1 MPIHACRAVAAW
13 IKINNNWEGPPMMR
27 TLSVA
32 AIAAAMAIASPAWAQ
47 DYPSKPISLIHG
59 FGAGGNADTMARI
72 LGDAMSKGL
81 GQRVIVEAKPGAA
94 GVIASEMLTR
104 SAPDGYTLL
113 MLTAAHA
120 TTANLSKIKYDP
132 VDDFAMLTTI
142 GFYPYVI
149 AVRAEHPFRNL
160 ADLIAAAKAK
170 PGEITYTSVGVGS
183 VPHLTGELLSTRAGI
198 KMTHVPYRGGTG
210 PITDV
215 LGGRVD
221 VLIDTQTVSMPQI
234 SAGKARGLAVTSKEP
249 WPGVP
254 GVPTVAATLP
264 GFEVETWIGLVTV
277 KGTPAPILERLHKAA
292 VAALKSPEVVEKLK
306 GLGADVRPSTPEAMR
321 TLVKNEIA
329 LWGKAVQQAGLKRA
343 E

>member
-1 MPIHACRAVAAW
+1 MT
-13 IKINNNWEGPPMMR
+13 MR
-27 TLSVA
+27 TRLKFAV
-32 AIAAAMAIASPAWAQ
+32 IAAAALAIATPATAQ
-47 DYPSKPISLIHG
+47 DYPNKPISLIHG

-72 LGDAMSKGL
+72 LGEAMSKGL
-81 GQRVIVEAKPGAA
+81 GQRVIVEPKPGAG
-94 GVIASEMLTR
+94 GVLASEILTR
-104 SAPDGYTLL
+104 AAPDGHTLL

-142 GFYPYVI
+142 GFFPYVI
-149 AVRAEHPFRNL
+149 AVRAEHPFKSL
-160 ADLIAAAKAK
+160 SDLIAAARAK
-170 PGEITYTSVGVGS
+170 PGEITYTSVGVGT
-183 VPHLTGELLSTRAGI
+183 VPHLTGELLSTKAGI
-198 KMTHVPYRGGTG
+198 KMSHVPYRGGTG

-221 VLIDTQTVSMPQI
+221 VLIDTQTVSMPHI
-234 SAGKARGLAVTSKEP
+234 TSGTARGLAVTSKAP

-264 GFEVETWIGLVTV
+264 GYEVESWIGLVTV
-277 KGTPAPILERLHKAA
+277 KGTPAPILERLHKEA

-306 GLGADVRPSTPEAMR
+306 GLGADVRPSTPDAMR

-329 LWGKAVQQAGLKRA
+329 LWGKAVEQAGLKRA

>member
-1 MPIHACRAVAAW
+1 MIRVLGA
-13 IKINNNWEGPPMMR
+13 
-27 TLSVA
+27 A
-32 AIAAAMAIASPAWAQ
+32 AIVAAAMIAGVARAEAQSQ
-47 DYPSKPISLIHG
+47 DYPNKPISLIHG

-72 LGDAMSKGL
+72 LGEAMSKGL

-94 GVIASEMLTR
+94 GVLASEMLTR
-104 SAPDGYTLL
+104 SPPDGYTLL

-132 VDDFAMLTTI
+132 IEDFAMLTTI
-142 GFYPYVI
+142 GFYPYVL
-149 AVRAEHPFRNL
+149 AVRADHPFKSV

-183 VPHLTGELLSTRAGI
+183 VPHLTGELIAARAGI
-198 KMTHVPYRGGTG
+198 KLTHVPYRGGTG

-221 VLIDTQTVSMPQI
+221 VLIDTQTVSVPHI
-234 SAGKARGLAVTSKEP
+234 TSGTARGLAVTSKAP

-254 GVPTVAATLP
+254 GVPTVAATIP

-277 KGTPAPILERLHKAA
+277 KGTPAPILERLHKEA

-306 GLGADVRPSTPEAMR
+306 GLGADVRPGTPEAMK
-321 TLVKNEIA
+321 TLVRNEIA
-329 LWGKAVQQAGLKRA
+329 LWGKTIEQAGLKRA

>member
-1 MPIHACRAVAAW
+1 MIRMLNV
-13 IKINNNWEGPPMMR
+13 
-27 TLSVA
+27 
-32 AIAAAMAIASPAWAQ
+32 AAMAVAVALAGHAHAQ
-47 DYPSKPISLIHG
+47 DYPNKPISLIHG

-72 LGDAMSKGL
+72 LGDAIGQRL
-81 GQRVIVEAKPGAA
+81 GQRVIVEAKPGAS

-104 SAPDGYTLL
+104 AAPDGYTLL

-142 GFYPYVI
+142 AFYPYVI
-149 AVRAEHPFRNL
+149 AVRNDHPFKNL
-160 ADLIAAAKAK
+160 SDLIAAAKAK

-183 VPHLTGELLSTRAGI
+183 VPHLTGELLSTRASI

-221 VLIDTQTVSMPQI
+221 VLIDTQTVSMPHI
-234 SAGKARGLAVTSKEP
+234 TSGTARGIAVTSKAP

-254 GVPTVAATLP
+254 DVPTVAATLP

-277 KGTPAPILERLHKAA
+277 KGTPAQIQERLYKEAA
-292 VAALKSPEVVEKLK
+292 AALNSPEVISKLQA
-306 GLGADVRPSTPEAMR
+306 LGADVRSSTPNAMR
-321 TLVKNEIA
+321 TLVKDEIA
-329 LWGKAVQQAGLKRA
+329 LWGKAVERAGLKRS

>member
-1 MPIHACRAVAAW
+1 MC
-13 IKINNNWEGPPMMR
+13 
-27 TLSVA
+27 S
-32 AIAAAMAIASPAWAQ
+32 S
-47 DYPSKPISLIHG
+47 
-59 FGAGGNADTMARI
+59 
-72 LGDAMSKGL
+72 
-81 GQRVIVEAKPGAA
+81 
-94 GVIASEMLTR
+94 
-104 SAPDGYTLL
+104 
-113 MLTAAHA
+113 
-120 TTANLSKIKYDP
+120 
-132 VDDFAMLTTI
+132 
-142 GFYPYVI
+142 
-149 AVRAEHPFRNL
+149 
-160 ADLIAAAKAK
+160 DL
-170 PGEITYTSVGVGS
+170 
-183 VPHLTGELLSTRAGI
+183 VPHLTGELLSAQAGI

-221 VLIDTQTVSMPQI
+221 VLIDTQTVSMPHI
-234 SAGKARGLAVTSKEP
+234 TSGAARGLAVTSKAP

-277 KGTPAPILERLHKAA
+277 KDTPAPILERLHKEA

-306 GLGADVRPSTPEAMR
+306 GLGADVRPGTPEQMR

>member
-1 MPIHACRAVAAW
+1 MFRMLGAVVAAVTV
-13 IKINNNWEGPPMMR
+13 IAG
-27 TLSVA
+27 A
-32 AIAAAMAIASPAWAQ
+32 AQAQVQAQTQ
-47 DYPSKPISLIHG
+47 DYPNKPISLIHG

-72 LGDAMSKGL
+72 LGEAMSKGL

-94 GVIASEMLTR
+94 GVLASETLTR
-104 SAPDGYTLL
+104 SAPDGYSLL

-132 VDDFAMLTTI
+132 IEDFAMLTTI
-142 GFYPYVI
+142 GFYPYVL
-149 AVRAEHPFRNL
+149 AVRADHPFKSVS
-160 ADLIAAAKAK
+160 DLIAAAKAK

-183 VPHLTGELLSTRAGI
+183 VPHLTGELIATRAGV
-198 KMTHVPYRGGTG
+198 KLTHVPYRGGTG

-221 VLIDTQTVSMPQI
+221 VLIDTQTVSVPHI
-234 SAGKARGLAVTSKEP
+234 NAGTARGLAVTSKAP

-277 KGTPAPILERLHKAA
+277 KGTPQPILDRLHKEAT
-292 VAALKSPEVVEKLK
+292 AALKSPDVIEKLK
-306 GLGADVRPSTPEAMR
+306 GLGADVRPGTPEQMR
-321 TLVKNEIA
+321 TLVKNEIE
-329 LWGKAVQQAGLKRA
+329 LWGKTIEQAGLKRA

>member
-1 MPIHACRAVAAW
+1 MIRVLGAAV
-13 IKINNNWEGPPMMR
+13 
-27 TLSVA
+27 V
-32 AIAAAMAIASPAWAQ
+32 AAAMIAGAQAPAQSQ
-47 DYPSKPISLIHG
+47 DFPNKPISLIHG

-72 LGDAMSKGL
+72 LGEAMSKGL

-104 SAPDGYTLL
+104 SPPDGSTLM

-120 TTANLSKIKYDP
+120 TTAHLSKIKYDP
-132 VDDFAMLTTI
+132 IEDFAMLTTI
-142 GFYPYVI
+142 GFYPYVL
-149 AVRAEHPFRNL
+149 AVRADHPFKSV
-160 ADLIAAAKAK
+160 ADLIAAAKSK

-183 VPHLTGELLSTRAGI
+183 VPHLTGELIATRAGV
-198 KMTHVPYRGGTG
+198 KLTHVPYRGGTG

-221 VLIDTQTVSMPQI
+221 VLIDTQTVSVPHI
-234 SAGKARGLAVTSKEP
+234 TSGTARGLAVTSKAP

-277 KGTPAPILERLHKAA
+277 KGTPAPILERLHKEA

-306 GLGADVRPSTPEAMR
+306 GLGADVRPGTPEAMK
-321 TLVKNEIA
+321 TLVRNEIA
-329 LWGKAVQQAGLKRA
+329 LWGKTIEQAGMKRA

>member
-1 MPIHACRAVAAW
+1 MMRAWVAAVAAVT
-13 IKINNNWEGPPMMR
+13 I
-27 TLSVA
+27 
-32 AIAAAMAIASPAWAQ
+32 AMAGPARAQ
-47 DYPSKPISLIHG
+47 DFPNKPISLIHG

-72 LGDAMSKGL
+72 LGEAMSKGL

-94 GVIASEMLTR
+94 GVLASETLTR
-104 SAPDGYTLL
+104 AAPDGYTLL
-113 MLTAAHA
+113 MLTAAHV
-120 TTANLSKIKYDP
+120 TTANLVKIKYDP
-132 VDDFAMLTTI
+132 VDDFAMLTTV
-142 GFYPYVI
+142 GFFPYVI
-149 AVRAEHPFRNL
+149 AVRAEHPFKSL
-160 ADLIAAAKAK
+160 SDLIAAAKAK

-183 VPHLTGELLSTRAGI
+183 VPHLTGELLSAQAGI

-221 VLIDTQTVSMPQI
+221 VLIDTQTVSMPHI
-234 SAGKARGLAVTSKEP
+234 TSGAACGLAVTSKAP

-277 KGTPAPILERLHKAA
+277 KDTPAPILERLHKEA

-306 GLGADVRPSTPEAMR
+306 GLGADVRPGTPEQMR

>member
-1 MPIHACRAVAAW
+1 MMRAWVAAVAAVT
-13 IKINNNWEGPPMMR
+13 I
-27 TLSVA
+27 
-32 AIAAAMAIASPAWAQ
+32 AMAGPARAQ
-47 DYPSKPISLIHG
+47 DFPNKPISLIHG

-72 LGDAMSKGL
+72 LGEAMSKGL

-94 GVIASEMLTR
+94 GVLASETLTR
-104 SAPDGYTLL
+104 AAPDGYTLL
-113 MLTAAHA
+113 MLTAAHV
-120 TTANLSKIKYDP
+120 TTANLVKIKYDP
-132 VDDFAMLTTI
+132 VDDFAMLTTV
-142 GFYPYVI
+142 GFFPYVI
-149 AVRAEHPFRNL
+149 AVRAEHPFKSL
-160 ADLIAAAKAK
+160 SDLIAAAKAK

-183 VPHLTGELLSTRAGI
+183 VPHLTGELLSAQAGI

-221 VLIDTQTVSMPQI
+221 VLIDTQTVSMPHI
-234 SAGKARGLAVTSKEP
+234 TSGAARGLAVTSKAP

-277 KGTPAPILERLHKAA
+277 KDTPAPILERLHKEA

-306 GLGADVRPSTPEAMR
+306 GLGADVRPGTPEQMR

>member
-1 MPIHACRAVAAW
+1 MIRVLGAVA
-13 IKINNNWEGPPMMR
+13 
-27 TLSVA
+27 VV
-32 AIAAAMAIASPAWAQ
+32 AAAMIAGTAQRQAQAQSQ
-47 DYPSKPISLIHG
+47 DYPNKPISLIHG

-72 LGDAMSKGL
+72 LGEAMSKGL

-94 GVIASEMLTR
+94 GVIASELLTR

-132 VDDFAMLTTI
+132 IEDFAMLTTI
-142 GFYPYVI
+142 GFYPYVL
-149 AVRAEHPFRNL
+149 AVRADHPFKSV

-183 VPHLTGELLSTRAGI
+183 VPHLTGELIATRAGV
-198 KMTHVPYRGGTG
+198 KLTHVPYRGGTG

-221 VLIDTQTVSMPQI
+221 VLIDTQTVSVPHI
-234 SAGKARGLAVTSKEP
+234 TSGTARGLAVTSKAP

-277 KGTPAPILERLHKAA
+277 KGTPAPILERLHKEA

-306 GLGADVRPSTPEAMR
+306 GLGADVRPGTPEAMK
-321 TLVKNEIA
+321 TLVRNEIA
-329 LWGKAVQQAGLKRA
+329 LWGKTIEQAGMKRA

>member
-1 MPIHACRAVAAW
+1 MIRALGAVA
-13 IKINNNWEGPPMMR
+13 
-27 TLSVA
+27 TL
-32 AIAAAMAIASPAWAQ
+32 AAAVFAGVVSAQ
-47 DYPSKPISLIHG
+47 AQSQSQSQDFPNKPVSLIHG

-72 LGDAMSKGL
+72 LGEAMSKGL
-81 GQRVIVEAKPGAA
+81 GQRVVVEAKPGAA
-94 GVIASEMLTR
+94 GVLASETLTR
-104 SAPDGYTLL
+104 SAPDGYALL

-132 VDDFAMLTTI
+132 VEDFAMLTTI

-149 AVRAEHPFRNL
+149 GVRAEHPFKSL
-160 ADLIAAAKAK
+160 SDLIAAAKAR

-183 VPHLTGELLSTRAGI
+183 VPHLTGELLAARAGV
-198 KMTHVPYRGGTG
+198 KLTHVPYRGGTG

-221 VLIDTQTVSMPQI
+221 VLIDTQTVSMPHI
-234 SAGKARGLAVTSKEP
+234 NAGAARGLAVTSKAP

-254 GVPTVAATLP
+254 GVPTVASTLP

-277 KGTPAPILERLHKAA
+277 KGTPAPILERLHKEAT
-292 VAALKSPEVVEKLK
+292 AALKSPEVIEKLK
-306 GLGADVRPSTPEAMR
+306 GLGADVRPGTPEAMK
-321 TLVKNEIA
+321 TLVKDEIA
-329 LWGKAVQQAGLKRA
+329 LWGRTIEQAGMKRA

>member
-1 MPIHACRAVAAW
+1 MIR
-13 IKINNNWEGPPMMR
+13 M
-27 TLSVA
+27 LSTA
-32 AIAAAMAIASPAWAQ
+32 AIAVALAMAGHAQAQ
-47 DYPSKPISLIHG
+47 DYPNKPISLIHG

-72 LGDAMSKGL
+72 LGDAIGERI
-81 GQRVIVEAKPGAA
+81 GQRVIVEAKPGAS
-94 GVIASEMLTR
+94 GVIASDMLTR
-104 SAPDGYTLL
+104 AAPDGYTLL

-132 VDDFAMLTTI
+132 IGDFAMLTTI

-149 AVRAEHPFRNL
+149 AVRNEHPFKSL
-160 ADLIAAAKAK
+160 SDLIAAAKAK

-183 VPHLTGELLSTRAGI
+183 VPHLTGELLSTMAGI

-221 VLIDTQTVSMPQI
+221 VLIDTQTVSMPHI
-234 SAGKARGLAVTSKEP
+234 AAGKARGLAVTSKEP

-277 KGTPAPILERLHKAA
+277 KGTPAPILDRLHKEA
-292 VAALKSPEVVEKLK
+292 VAALNSPEVIAKLK
-306 GLGADVRPSTPEAMR
+306 ALGADVRSSTPDAMR

-329 LWGKAVQQAGLKRA
+329 LWGKAIEQAGLKRT

>member
-1 MPIHACRAVAAW
+1 MFRMLQTAAFAVAF
-13 IKINNNWEGPPMMR
+13 
-27 TLSVA
+27 
-32 AIAAAMAIASPAWAQ
+32 AMAGHAQAQ
-47 DYPSKPISLIHG
+47 DYPNKPISLIHG

-72 LGDAMSKGL
+72 LGEAMGKRL
-81 GQRVIVEAKPGAA
+81 GQRVIVEAKPGAS
-94 GVIASEMLTR
+94 GVIASDILTR

-149 AVRAEHPFRNL
+149 AVREDHPFKSL
-160 ADLIAAAKAK
+160 SDLIAAAKAK

-183 VPHLTGELLSTRAGI
+183 VPHLTGELLSTMAGI

-221 VLIDTQTVSMPQI
+221 VLIDTQTVSMPHI
-234 SAGKARGLAVTSKEP
+234 AAGKARGLAVTSKAP

-277 KGTPAPILERLHKAA
+277 KGTPAPILERLHQEA
-292 VAALKSPEVVEKLK
+292 VAALNSPEVVAKLQA
-306 GLGADVRPSTPEAMR
+306 LGADVRPSTPEAMR

-329 LWGKAVQQAGLKRA
+329 LWGKAIEQAGLKRA

>member
-1 MPIHACRAVAAW
+1 MIRVL
-13 IKINNNWEGPPMMR
+13 G
-27 TLSVA
+27 A
-32 AIAAAMAIASPAWAQ
+32 AIVAAAMIAGAARAQAQSQ
-47 DYPSKPISLIHG
+47 DYPNKPISLIHG

-72 LGDAMSKGL
+72 LGEAMSKGL

-94 GVIASEMLTR
+94 GVLASEMLTR

-132 VDDFAMLTTI
+132 IEDFAMLTTI
-142 GFYPYVI
+142 GFYPYVL
-149 AVRAEHPFRNL
+149 AVRADHPFKSV

-183 VPHLTGELLSTRAGI
+183 VPHLTGELIATRAGV
-198 KMTHVPYRGGTG
+198 KLTHVPYRGGTG

-221 VLIDTQTVSMPQI
+221 VLIDTQTVSVPHI
-234 SAGKARGLAVTSKEP
+234 TSGTARGLAVTSKAP

-277 KGTPAPILERLHKAA
+277 KGTPAPILERLHKEA

-306 GLGADVRPSTPEAMR
+306 GLGADVRPGTPEAMK
-321 TLVKNEIA
+321 TLVRNEIA
-329 LWGKAVQQAGLKRA
+329 LWGKTIEQAGLKRA

>member
-1 MPIHACRAVAAW
+1 MKLPRNVRFAALCIIAFFAQGAFAAYPERPVRLLVPSSSGSGPDAIARLVAARM
-13 IKINNNWEGPPMMR
+13 G
-27 TLSVA
+27 TLLSQQIVCDNRA
-32 AIAAAMAIASPAWAQ
+32 
-47 DYPSKPISLIHG
+47 
-59 FGAGGNADTMARI
+59 GAN
-72 LGDAMSKGL
+72 
-81 GQRVIVEAKPGAA
+81 
-94 GVIASEMLTR
+94 GVIASELVVR
-104 SAPDGYTLL
+104 AAPDGYTLL
-113 MLTAAHA
+113 MLTAAHV
-120 TTANLSKIKYDP
+120 TTANLVKIKYDP
-132 VDDFAMLTTI
+132 VDDFAMLTTV
-142 GFYPYVI
+142 GFFPYVI
-149 AVRAEHPFRNL
+149 AVRAEHPFKSL
-160 ADLIAAAKAK
+160 SDLIAAAKAK

-183 VPHLTGELLSTRAGI
+183 VPHLTGELLSAQAGI

-221 VLIDTQTVSMPQI
+221 VLIDTQTVSMPHI
-234 SAGKARGLAVTSKEP
+234 TSGAARGLAVTSKAP

-277 KGTPAPILERLHKAA
+277 KDTPAPILERLHKEA

-306 GLGADVRPSTPEAMR
+306 GLGADVRPGTPEQMR

>member
-1 MPIHACRAVAAW
+1 MIRVLGAVA
-13 IKINNNWEGPPMMR
+13 IV
-27 TLSVA
+27 T
-32 AIAAAMAIASPAWAQ
+32 AAMIAGTQAQAQSQSQ
-47 DYPSKPISLIHG
+47 DYPNKPISLIHG
-59 FGAGGNADTMARI
+59 FGSGGNADTMARI
-72 LGDAMSKGL
+72 LGEAMSKGL

-94 GVIASEMLTR
+94 GVIASETLTR
-104 SAPDGYTLL
+104 SPADGYTLL

-132 VDDFAMLTTI
+132 IEDFAMLTTI
-142 GFYPYVI
+142 GFYPYVL
-149 AVRAEHPFRNL
+149 AVKADHPFKSVS
-160 ADLIAAAKAK
+160 DLIAAAKAK

-183 VPHLTGELLSTRAGI
+183 VPHLTGELLATRAGV
-198 KMTHVPYRGGTG
+198 KLMHVPYRGGTG

-221 VLIDTQTVSMPQI
+221 VLIDTQTVSVPHI
-234 SAGKARGLAVTSKEP
+234 TSGTARGLAVTSKAP

-277 KGTPAPILERLHKAA
+277 KGTPQPILDRLHKEAT
-292 VAALKSPEVVEKLK
+292 AALKSPEVVEKLK
-306 GLGADVRPSTPEAMR
+306 GLGADVRPGTPEQMR
-321 TLVKNEIA
+321 TLVKNEIE
-329 LWGKAVQQAGLKRA
+329 LWGKTIEQAGLKRA